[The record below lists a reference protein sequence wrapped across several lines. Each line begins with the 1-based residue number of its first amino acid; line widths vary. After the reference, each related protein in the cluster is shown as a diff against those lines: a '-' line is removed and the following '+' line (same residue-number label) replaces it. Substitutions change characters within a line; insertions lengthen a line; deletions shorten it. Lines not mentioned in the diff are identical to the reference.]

1 MCFQLLFSF
10 FFCNNDID
18 NEKDDDDTIYET
30 YNDKSDDD
38 SKNEKSCL
46 NYYVRHNT
54 FGIDLLR

>member
-1 MCFQLLFSF
+1 MCFQLLFNF

-18 NEKDDDDTIYET
+18 KNDDDDDTIYQP
-30 YNDKSDDD
+30 Y
-38 SKNEKSCL
+38 NEKNDNSNIDQSCL

>member
-10 FFCNNDID
+10 LFCNHDTD
-18 NEKDDDDTIYET
+18 KEDDDDTIYET
-30 YNDKSDDD
+30 YNDKSDDNSNND
-38 SKNEKSCL
+38 KSCL